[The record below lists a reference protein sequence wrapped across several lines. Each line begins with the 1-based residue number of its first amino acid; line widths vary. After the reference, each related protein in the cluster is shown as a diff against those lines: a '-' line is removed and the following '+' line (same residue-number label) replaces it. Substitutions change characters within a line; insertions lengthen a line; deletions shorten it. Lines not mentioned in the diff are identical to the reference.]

1 MERKIDQCLSV
12 RDGHLF
18 IEECDAVKLVGQFG
32 SPIYVVSEDQLRR
45 NVRRFQKAFGD
56 RWPEGS
62 VNILPAIKSNWLL
75 AVRQILTEEGAGC
88 DVFSEGELY
97 SALKSGIK
105 PALVSVNGGG
115 KSQQHIRDCIN
126 AGVRITVDD
135 IDELDVIRKVADG
148 LGKKAFIRFRLRP
161 EVPNH
166 WQPTGFAV
174 EPVAIDLGVQVYK
187 SGIPTEHVV
196 DLGLRALK
204 MKNVQL
210 VGFHLHLGRHHG
222 SVGYFQGTMERYVK
236 LIAFLK
242 EQWGGYEPTE
252 IDIGGG
258 FPSPRDPFGRVA
270 SRMDMPLFA
279 LFLPITWGLKI
290 FGEKIRYKIISVAM
304 EAFMKKEPNRRLSPA
319 IEQYAEAIT
328 VTLRREFKKVNIDPK
343 GMTLQ
348 VEPGRSLYG
357 DTAVHLTRV
366 LKTKYQTKPIK
377 MNWVLLDT
385 TYFFMAGGVFENNL
399 YDFLVANDADRKPV
413 KNADVCGKSC
423 FADRLL
429 PEVRIPDV
437 EPGDIFAILDTGAY
451 QEVSASNF
459 NALPRPATILVH
471 GDQAEV
477 IKRAETIQDIF
488 RRDVVPK
495 RLLKK

>member
-1 MERKIDQCLSV
+1 
-12 RDGHLF
+12 
-18 IEECDAVKLVGQFG
+18 
-32 SPIYVVSEDQLRR
+32 
-45 NVRRFQKAFGD
+45 
-56 RWPEGS
+56 
-62 VNILPAIKSNWLL
+62 
-75 AVRQILTEEGAGC
+75 
-88 DVFSEGELY
+88 
-97 SALKSGIK
+97 
-105 PALVSVNGGG
+105 
-115 KSQQHIRDCIN
+115 
-126 AGVRITVDD
+126 
-135 IDELDVIRKVADG
+135 
-148 LGKKAFIRFRLRP
+148 
-161 EVPNH
+161 
-166 WQPTGFAV
+166 
-174 EPVAIDLGVQVYK
+174 
-187 SGIPTEHVV
+187 
-196 DLGLRALK
+196 
-204 MKNVQL
+204 
-210 VGFHLHLGRHHG
+210 
-222 SVGYFQGTMERYVK
+222 
-236 LIAFLK
+236 
-242 EQWGGYEPTE
+242 
-252 IDIGGG
+252 
-258 FPSPRDPFGRVA
+258 
-270 SRMDMPLFA
+270 
-279 LFLPITWGLKI
+279 LKI

-328 VTLRREFKKVNIDPK
+328 GTLRKEFKKVNIDPK

-348 VEPGRSLYG
+348 IEPGRSLYG

-437 EPGDIFAILDTGAY
+437 DPGDIFAILDTGAY

-477 IKRAETIQDIF
+477 IKHAETIQDIF